1 MFNEE
6 NIIEFINK
14 LINQVGNEENEE
26 VENNLRKFRAY
37 LELTQMCDSETL
49 AKVDKVLDCYESLMN
64 IKNSFGFVDVSSLFV
79 KEKKEET
86 KKLVKKKA
94 PRKVAI
100 PRDTYE
106 EKHYRHYSSSY
117 HEPVVSSGCG
127 GSVSYSSGCGCGS
140 SYRSG
145 C

>member
-1 MFNEE
+1 MFDQN

-14 LINQVGNEENEE
+14 LINQVDSCENEE
-26 VENNLRKFRAY
+26 VEENLRKFRAY
-37 LELTQMCDSETL
+37 LELTQMCDGETL
-49 AKVDKVLDCYESLMN
+49 AKVDKVLDCYDSLVN
-64 IKNSFGFVDVSSLFV
+64 IRASFGFVDVSSLFA
-79 KEKKEET
+79 KEKENEG
-86 KKLVKKKA
+86 KKLVKKK
-94 PRKVAI
+94 PVRKVQQ
-100 PRDTYE
+100 PKDEYE
-106 EKHYRHYSSSY
+106 DKHYHHYSSSY